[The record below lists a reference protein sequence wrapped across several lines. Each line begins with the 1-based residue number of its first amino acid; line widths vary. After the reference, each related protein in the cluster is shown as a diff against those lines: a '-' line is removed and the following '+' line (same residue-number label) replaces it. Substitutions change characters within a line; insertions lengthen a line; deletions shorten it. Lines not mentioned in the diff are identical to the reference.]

1 MSRIFSDFLE
11 AVRIA
16 GLTIR
21 VNKLRSILTSLGII
35 IGIAS
40 VTAMVTVIN
49 GIEQQFEASL
59 SELGTDVLYVDK
71 WPWVAGPGT
80 KWWEY
85 INRPNLRPELA
96 EVIERQARYSSAAAP
111 VVQTVRSASTTAS
124 TLRGV
129 LVEGSTPRF
138 EYIHP
143 VDLSD
148 GRFYSE
154 LESRSARNVATI
166 GARIAEEL
174 FPLGNAVGK
183 HIRLGPHRF
192 EVIGVMARKGTG
204 AEGGGSQDNQVRIPI
219 STFAKLFG
227 LERRSVTIQVK
238 ALSTDHVDLAED
250 ELTGIMRTARGI
262 DAMQSNDFDINQ
274 QASLRAQLAPIKLAI
289 YGIGIFLTA
298 LSLLVGGIGVMNIMY
313 VSVKERTREIG
324 LRKAVGA
331 RRSTILIQFLVE
343 AVIVCLIG
351 GVIGI
356 GISFI
361 LAALINTVVSTYLP
375 VSTVMMAFG
384 ICVGIGIVFGL
395 APAWSAAKSEP
406 IESLRYE

>member
-1 MSRIFSDFLE
+1 MSRLLTDFWE

-16 GLTIR
+16 ALAIR

-49 GIEQQFEASL
+49 GIERQFDASL

-71 WPWVAGPGT
+71 WPWVMGPGT
-80 KWWEY
+80 NWWEY

-96 EVIERQARYSSAAAP
+96 EVIERRARFSSAAAP
-111 VVQTVRSASTTAS
+111 VVQTQRSVSTSTS
-124 TLRGV
+124 TLHGV
-129 LVEGSTPRF
+129 LVHASTPRF
-138 EYIHP
+138 EFVHP

-148 GRFYSE
+148 GRFYGDMDE
-154 LESRSARNVATI
+154 RSARNVTVI
-166 GARIAEEL
+166 GARIADEL

-183 HIRLGPHRF
+183 YVRIGPHRF
-192 EVIGVMARKGTG
+192 EVIGVLQRRGTG
-204 AEGGGSQDNQVRIPI
+204 AEGGDSSDNQVRIPI
-219 STFAKLFG
+219 STFAKLYG

-238 ALSTDHVDLAED
+238 ALSSDHVDLAED

-262 DAMQSNDFDINQ
+262 DAMQTNDFDINQ
-274 QASLRAQLAPIKLAI
+274 QASLRAQLAPIKAAI
-289 YGIGIFLTA
+289 YGVGIFLTA

-351 GVIGI
+351 GTIGI

-361 LAALINTVVSTYLP
+361 LAALINLVISTYLP

-384 ICVGIGIVFGL
+384 ICVGIGVIFGL
-395 APAWSAAKSEP
+395 APAWTAAKSEP